1 MNHQVRELT
10 AADAPALRDFFG
22 SMPAEDRT
30 FFFQDVNDP
39 AVAEGWAGDERRL
52 RRAAVDAEGR
62 IVAFAALQPGVDW
75 SSHVADMVLVVA
87 PEARRAGLGRTLAR
101 RMLLEAVEQ
110 GFKKVMVMIAA
121 DNEAAIQMFSKI
133 GFQPEA
139 LLRDQL
145 RSPEDGTLR
154 DVVIVAHLVDE
165 MWSTMLTAGFEEAT
179 A

>member
-1 MNHQVRELT
+1 MSPQVQELT
-10 AADAPALRDFFG
+10 AAHASALCDFFD

-52 RRAAVDAEGR
+52 RRAAIGADGR

-75 SSHVADMVLVVA
+75 SSHVAEMVLVVA
-87 PEARRAGLGRTLAR
+87 PGARREGLGRTLAR
-101 RMLLEAVEQ
+101 MMLLEAVKQ
-110 GFKKVMVMIAA
+110 GFKKVTVMIPA
-121 DNEAAIQMFSKI
+121 DNEAAIQMFRKI

-145 RSPEDGTLR
+145 RSPEDGKLR

-165 MWSTMLTAGFEEAT
+165 TWSTMLTAGFEDAT

>member
-1 MNHQVRELT
+1 MNPQVRELT
-10 AADAPALRDFFG
+10 AADAPALRDFFS

-39 AVAEGWAGDERRL
+39 AVADGWAGDERRL
-52 RRAAVDAEGR
+52 RRAAVDEQGR

-75 SSHVADMVLVVA
+75 SSHV
-87 PEARRAGLGRTLAR
+87 GRTLAR

-121 DNEAAIQMFSKI
+121 DNVAAIQMFSKI
-133 GFQPEA
+133 GFEPEA

-154 DVVIVAHLVDE
+154 DTVIVAHLVDE
-165 MWSTMLTAGFEEAT
+165 TWSTMLTAGFEEAT
-179 A
+179 G